1 MSKVSIFF
9 TGATGYIGGTIL
21 SRLIEHKDSK
31 NFDITILLR
40 PTRSPTGYEALGLKV
55 VAGNHSDSALLR
67 AQAAAAD
74 VVFATADCDDLPAA
88 QAILQGAKDRYEKT
102 GKAPIL
108 IHTSGTGELAD
119 NAQGLHGTDAVY
131 SDLDVS
137 LYEALPPTQV
147 HRNVDLAVLAADNE
161 GYVKTYIVI
170 PPTIYGVPAGILNK
184 HGLQRPVVD
193 QVRRLVEA
201 SIARKQGGVLGEG
214 KNRWPNVDV
223 NESVSFPRIPRVL
236 FTVMPTVTDLYLIIF
251 DLALSPSS
259 APVEFQHGRFGIYF
273 TVSDEHTLYDLSK
286 AAAVGLARRGI
297 GSPEPTPFS
306 KAEAEPLLYSLGT
319 NSRVDF
325 EKSRG
330 KALGWKPTKGTK
342 DLLAFVEVE
351 IDRQLK
357 A

>member
-1 MSKVSIFF
+1 MLEASIFF

-21 SRLIEHKDSK
+21 SRLIEHKNSK

-40 PTRSPTGYEALGLKV
+40 PTRSPAGYEALKTVSG
-55 VAGNHSDSALLR
+55 SDADLALLR

-74 VVFATADCDDLPAA
+74 VVFATTDCDDLPAA

-108 IHTSGTGELAD
+108 IHTSGTGELTD
-119 NAQGLHGTDAVY
+119 NARGLHSTDV
-131 SDLDVS
+131 
-137 LYEALPPTQV
+137 P
-147 HRNVDLAVLAADNE
+147 HRNVDLTVIAADNE
-161 GYVKTYIVI
+161 GYVKTYIVL
-170 PPTIYGVPAGILNK
+170 PPTIYGLPTGILHK
-184 HGLQRPVVD
+184 HGLQRSLVS
-193 QVRRLVEA
+193 QVRVLVEA
-201 SIARKQGGVLGEG
+201 SIARKQGGVVGEG
-214 KNRWPNVDV
+214 KNHWPNVDV
-223 NESVSFPRIPRVL
+223 NEMV
-236 FTVMPTVTDLYLIIF
+236 DLYLIIF

-259 APVEFQHGRFGIYF
+259 APAEFQHGRSGIYF
-273 TVSDEHTLYDLSK
+273 TVNDEHQLYDVSK
-286 AAAVGLARRGI
+286 AVAMGLARRGI

-306 KAEAEPLLYSLGT
+306 KTEAEPLLYALGT

-342 DLLAFVEVE
+342 DLLAFAEYE

-357 A
+357 N

>member
-21 SRLIEHKDSK
+21 SRLIAHKSSK

-40 PTRSPTGYEALGLKV
+40 LGIKTV
-55 VAGNHSDSALLR
+55 SGSDSDLALLR

-88 QAILQGAKDRYEKT
+88 EAILQGAKDRYEKT

-108 IHTSGTGELAD
+108 IHTSGTGELTD
-119 NAQGLHGTDAVY
+119 NARGLHSTDAVY
-131 SDLDVS
+131 SDLDIP
-137 LYEALPPTQV
+137 LFETLPPSQP
-147 HRNVDLAVLAADNE
+147 HRNVDLAVIAADTE
-161 GYVKTYIVI
+161 GYVKTYIVL
-170 PPTIYGVPAGILNK
+170 PPTIYGVPTGILHK
-184 HGLQRPVVD
+184 LR
-193 QVRRLVEA
+193 QVRVLVEA
-201 SIARKQGGVLGEG
+201 SIVRKQGGVVGEG
-214 KNRWPNVDV
+214 KNHWPNVDV
-223 NESVSFPRIPRVL
+223 NEMV
-236 FTVMPTVTDLYLIIF
+236 DLYLIIF

-259 APVEFQHGRFGIYF
+259 APAEFQHGRSGIYF
-273 TVSDEHTLYDLSK
+273 TLWALLAEVSDPPSPRLSGK
-286 AAAVGLARRGI
+286 
-297 GSPEPTPFS
+297 T
-306 KAEAEPLLYSLGT
+306 EAEPLLYALGT

-342 DLLAFVEVE
+342 DLLAFIEYE

>member
-21 SRLIEHKDSK
+21 SRLIEHNDSK

-40 PTRSPTGYEALGLKV
+40 PTRSPAGYEALGLKTV
-55 VAGNHSDSALLR
+55 SGSNADLSLLR

-74 VVFATADCDDLPAA
+74 VVFAAADSDDLPAA

-108 IHTSGTGELAD
+108 IHTSGTGELTD
-119 NAQGLHGTDAVY
+119 NARGLHSTDVVY
-131 SDLDVS
+131 SDLDIP
-137 LYEALPPTQV
+137 LFETLPPSQP
-147 HRNVDLAVLAADNE
+147 HRNVDLAVIAADDE
-161 GYVKTYIVI
+161 GYVKTYIVL
-170 PPTIYGVPAGILNK
+170 PPTIYGVPTGILHK
-184 HGLQRPVVD
+184 HGLQRSLVS
-193 QVRRLVEA
+193 QVRVLVEA
-201 SIARKQGGVLGEG
+201 SIARKQGGVVGEG
-214 KNRWPNVDV
+214 KNHWPNVDV
-223 NESVSFPRIPRVL
+223 NEMV
-236 FTVMPTVTDLYLIIF
+236 DLYLIIF
-251 DLALSPSS
+251 NLALSPSS
-259 APVEFQHGRFGIYF
+259 APAEFQHGRSGIYF
-273 TVSDEHTLYDLSK
+273 TVSDEHQLYDVSK

-306 KAEAEPLLYSLGT
+306 KTEAEPLLFLLGT

-325 EKSRG
+325 ENSRG
-330 KALGWKPTKGTK
+330 KVLGWKPTKGTK

>member
-9 TGATGYIGGTIL
+9 TGGTGYIGGTFL
-21 SRLIEHKDSK
+21 SRLIEHKDAK

-40 PTRSPTGYEALGLKV
+40 PTRYPAGYEALGLKTV
-55 VAGNHSDSALLR
+55 SGSDSDFGLLR

-74 VVFATADCDDLPAA
+74 VIFATADCDDLPAA

-119 NAQGLHGTDAVY
+119 NAQGLHGTDVVY
-131 SDLDVS
+131 SDLNVS
-137 LYEALPPTQV
+137 LYEALPPTQP
-147 HRNVDLAVLAADNE
+147 HRNVDLAVLAADKE
-161 GYVKTYIVI
+161 GYVKSYIVL
-170 PPTIYGVPAGILNK
+170 PPTIYG
-184 HGLQRPVVD
+184 HGLQRPLVD
-193 QVRRLVEA
+193 QIRRLVEA
-201 SIARKQGGVLGEG
+201 SIARKQGGVYGKG
-214 KNRWPNVDV
+214 KNIWPNVDV
-223 NESVSFPRIPRVL
+223 NE
-236 FTVMPTVTDLYLIIF
+236 MADLYLIIF
-251 DLALSPSS
+251 DLAVSPSS
-259 APVEFQHGRFGIYF
+259 PPPDFQHGRFGIYF
-273 TVSDEHTLYDLSK
+273 TVSDEHQLYDLSK
-286 AAAVGLARRGI
+286 AVAEGLACRGI

-306 KAEAEPLLYSLGT
+306 KTEAEALRRVVDT

-342 DLLAFVEVE
+342 DMLAFVEVE

-357 A
+357 KD

>member
-1 MSKVSIFF
+1 MSKINIFF

-21 SRLIEHKDSK
+21 SRLIEHKDYK

-40 PTRSPTGYEALGLKV
+40 PSRSPAGYEALGLKV
-55 VAGNHSDSALLR
+55 VSGNHSDSALLR

-88 QAILQGAKDRYEKT
+88 QAILQGAKDRYEQT

-119 NAQGLHGTDAVY
+119 DARGLHGTDAIY
-131 SDLDVS
+131 SDLDIS

-147 HRNVDLAVLAADNE
+147 HRNVDLAALAGDNE

-184 HGLQRPVVD
+184 HGLHRPVVD

-201 SIARKQGGVLGEG
+201 SIARKQGGILGEG

-223 NESVSFPRIPRVL
+223 NE
-236 FTVMPTVTDLYLIIF
+236 MADLYLIIF
-251 DLALSPSS
+251 DLALSPSP
-259 APVEFQHGRFGIYF
+259 APAEFQHGRFGIYF

-286 AAAVGLARRGI
+286 AAADGLARRGI

-306 KAEAEPLLYSLGT
+306 KAEAEPLFYSLGT

-330 KALGWKPTKGTK
+330 KALGWNPTKGTK

-351 IDRQLK
+351 IDRQTK

>member
-40 PTRSPTGYEALGLKV
+40 PTRSPAGYEALGLKT
-55 VAGNHSDSALLR
+55 
-67 AQAAAAD
+67 AAAAD
-74 VVFATADCDDLPAA
+74 VVFAAADSDDLPAA

-108 IHTSGTGELAD
+108 IHTSGTGELTD
-119 NAQGLHGTDAVY
+119 NARGLHSTDVVY
-131 SDLDVS
+131 SDLDIP
-137 LYEALPPTQV
+137 LFETLPPSQP
-147 HRNVDLAVLAADNE
+147 HRNVDLAVIAADDE
-161 GYVKTYIVI
+161 GYVKTYIVL
-170 PPTIYGVPAGILNK
+170 PPTIYGVPTGILHK
-184 HGLQRPVVD
+184 HGLQRSLVS
-193 QVRRLVEA
+193 QVRVLVEA
-201 SIARKQGGVLGEG
+201 SIARKQGGVVGEG
-214 KNRWPNVDV
+214 KNHWPNVDV
-223 NESVSFPRIPRVL
+223 NEMV
-236 FTVMPTVTDLYLIIF
+236 DLYLIIF
-251 DLALSPSS
+251 NLALSPSS
-259 APVEFQHGRFGIYF
+259 APAEFQHGRSGIYF
-273 TVSDEHTLYDLSK
+273 TVSDEHQLYDVSK

-306 KAEAEPLLYSLGT
+306 KTEAEPLLFLLGT

-330 KALGWKPTKGTK
+330 KILGWKPTKGTK

-351 IDRQLK
+351 IDSQLK

>member
-9 TGATGYIGGTIL
+9 TGGTGYIGGTIL

-40 PTRSPTGYEALGLKV
+40 ATRSPAGYEALGLKTV
-55 VAGNHSDSALLR
+55 SGSNSDFALLR

-108 IHTSGTGELAD
+108 IHTSGTGELTD
-119 NAQGLHGTDAVY
+119 KAQGLHGTDVVY

-137 LYEALPPTQV
+137 LYEALPPTQP
-147 HRNVDLAVLAADNE
+147 HRNVDLAVLAADKE
-161 GYVKTYIVI
+161 GYVKTYIVL
-170 PPTIYGVPAGILNK
+170 PPTIYGVPTGILHK
-184 HGLQRPVVD
+184 HGLQRSVVA
-193 QVRRLVEA
+193 QIRQLVEA
-201 SIARKQGGVLGEG
+201 SIARKQGGVVGEG
-214 KNRWPNVDV
+214 KNLWPNVDV
-223 NESVSFPRIPRVL
+223 NE
-236 FTVMPTVTDLYLIIF
+236 MADLYTIIF
-251 DLALSPSS
+251 DFSLSPFS
-259 APVEFQHGRFGIYF
+259 APAEFQHGRSGIYF
-273 TVSDEHTLYDLSK
+273 TVSDEHQLYDVSK
-286 AAAVGLARRGI
+286 AVAAGLARRGI
-297 GSPEPTPFS
+297 GSSEPTPFS
-306 KAEAEPLLYSLGT
+306 QPEAERLQSTLGS

-330 KALGWKPTKGTK
+330 KALGWKPAKGTK
-342 DLLAFVEVE
+342 DMLAFVEFE

-357 A
+357 KD